1 MLATIWDQGLCPCP
15 CCLVLKW
22 KLDQLGVFAD
32 IRNWISKACKYD
44 EESVRK
50 ARRLIYEHGIAINGA
65 AVQCELKATSSVPTL
80 VSI

>member
-15 CCLVLKW
+15 RCLVPKR

-32 IRNWISKACKYD
+32 TRNQMSKARKYD
-44 EESVRK
+44 EESVCK

-65 AVQCELKATSSVPTL
+65 AVQRELKATSSVPTS